1 LIYQNALNSKE
12 ALVKINHL
20 NTDVTFLNIS
30 L

>member
-1 LIYQNALNSKE
+1 MYQNALNSKE
-12 ALVKINHL
+12 ALVKTNNL